1 MIFGI
6 ITVAAVLVFLIAFS
20 CCLSN
25 VGGEDFG
32 AGMILGM
39 FIIILA
45 VAEIIMIRVVADDP
59 EPKAIDV
66 YRGKTEL
73 EIHSINNMPQD
84 TVVVWK
90 NIGGVK

>member
-6 ITVAAVLVFLIAFS
+6 IVAVAVALVFLIAFYFY
-20 CCLSN
+20 LSDECK
-25 VGGEDFG
+25 GDFDT
-32 AGMILGM
+32 GMLMGM
-39 FIIILA
+39 FIVILA
-45 VAEIIMIRVVADDP
+45 VAEIIMIYNVSDEP

-90 NIGGVK
+90 NN